1 VLVTLLTLPFAPVRG
16 VTALVKL
23 LYDRAEQQLYDPATL
38 QRQLE
43 ELDAAA
49 AAGQISQD
57 ELIEAQQQILDRLM
71 A

>member
-1 VLVTLLTLPFAPVRG
+1 MTLLTLPFAPVRG
-16 VTALVKL
+16 LTSLVKL
-23 LYDRAEQQLYDPATL
+23 IRDQAEQQLYDPATL

-49 AAGQISQD
+49 AAGEISQA
-57 ELIEAQQQILDRLM
+57 ELVEAQQQILDRLM